1 MAKQLIQGLVIDAL
15 THRPLSDLRVEA
27 WYYDPRFD
35 ERLSMA
41 VTGADGRFAIEFE
54 IPPARALS
62 ERPMDIYFKVFRGE
76 VLVEDTRSQML
87 WNPRDPN
94 VRVVIPIRKA
104 AAAAAVG
111 GTEPTGAFHVDGVVT
126 TAAGVA
132 VSDVRVEIWDQHLG
146 AETLLAT
153 AVTDAKGNYAVH
165 YDTANLG
172 KPRADL
178 SIRVIDPRG
187 SAKGIELA
195 RSEVFYQADPLLSVR
210 LTVDAAKVAQPN
222 EYQRLLA
229 DVQPILGKTALVQVD
244 AKGVEY
250 LAGRTRW
257 DARMIAMAAQAAQL
271 SAATKIPADHYYALM
286 RMGLS
291 GDAATLH
298 GLPDASV
305 EKGLKLAMEG
315 NVIGGVHPI
324 GETLILY
331 RQQSLAALREFTPA
345 AAVSSLGNMLAISL
359 NAAQTAK
366 FLEVY
371 HATADR
377 PAELWAALGSNG
389 FDAATIARLQTDG
402 KLGLLTRQN
411 APLVA
416 RLREKAKISAI
427 EDLPG
432 AGLYR
437 ADAWKDLIGHDTPA
451 NMTVDSYA
459 QGLAA
464 QVNVSFPTLVTAEMV
479 RRGEIPVDRS
489 PSGGEGEVAAF
500 LRSGHLKHTIGVDTV
515 KRWEGYDKLTPQG
528 KDGARLVERLYQMS
542 PSNDSMVAL
551 GKLGL
556 LSAMDIARMPRSQ
569 FLEKHG
575 GAFPSLTEAKMVH
588 MKAQEIH
595 TTALNV
601 ATMYLSYR
609 GLPNVY
615 MIAGSAAKRTL
626 AFRSEAPGSP
636 TLEELLNNMDYCA
649 CDECKSVL
657 GAAAYYVELLQF
669 IDIPDLPG
677 GRPNPQTVLFRR
689 RPDLQDLLLTCENT
703 NVALP
708 YIDII
713 NEVLEHFI
721 INGSL
726 AAFHGFN
733 MREDSSTADLLAD
746 PEYVSA
752 AAYVK
757 TKSEVY
763 PHTLPFDMPLAA
775 LRLLMQ
781 AWNTTLSD
789 ALGVFVSAAAARRE
803 GMSLNAAE
811 YSILTDTGF
820 RMLPEYF
827 GEPSAAN
834 IDALNAAV
842 SDGKTFSRRTEISY
856 QDLVEILRTRFINPG
871 YPLTPL
877 LTQLQVSLAQ
887 IQSLFD
893 GTLSDAAFHA
903 LLPPALDPAV
913 YGGDILR
920 WLRDNRG
927 LIMGLI
933 TLTDVSAG
941 AEECNFATVQLRFA
955 LPDNAANKLTEFAY
969 QKLHRFIRIWKKFGW
984 SIDFTDQVL
993 TTFLGMAPEA
1003 LTTANLDTAFTALIA
1018 RIGNFLA
1025 LARRQSLSAKK
1036 LADWLP
1042 VFDTVQTADV
1052 RQATLAHLLR
1062 IGTTDVAHFAEITG
1076 LDPLADDM
1084 ATDSPSL
1091 LRFLDAW
1098 KTLKAAHL
1106 KVVDLDYLLRHHDDS
1121 GKLTPDEPSVRR
1133 DLKALRDSI
1142 VAVSADLGAPPANA
1156 DLALAR
1162 SKMALVYDAGVVDHF
1177 IGLVSGTTTY
1187 QSPLAT
1193 VEEKLPAKVTAVD
1206 PRIGLDPFA
1215 KQLTYSGILSSAA
1228 ATALE
1233 AAADSLV
1240 LADVTVIQTQAGLNT
1255 FIADFKTA
1263 VQGLLHAGQADL
1275 TALDTNYHELKVIY
1289 DSISVMADPAAQATA
1304 LVDQVIPAL
1313 RGSLQTIALRTGLA
1327 AILKIAPELVDVLT
1341 EGPQV
1346 MHAEGVAADGVLEDF
1361 RRLDDAAVLNSNG
1374 TYALRVD
1381 PPSTD
1386 DYILYVAAPAGTV
1399 VTLTVDGVVAI
1410 PATIVGARGE
1420 IETAAVLGLRAG
1432 ALSLLALTLASL
1444 PAGASAELKWRTKG
1458 IAKTPVP
1465 AAKIYLDVKLS
1476 AARASLLRLRKAA
1489 LLLHAIPLTPHELRH
1504 LAASNADTTGLL
1516 NNLDVSGTIAPAA
1529 LHALWNKL
1537 AWVTWLSR
1545 IKADEPDPDTWVGL
1559 LENPGQ
1565 LTPQGRLVLAAAAG
1579 WTDADLNAVL
1589 AHFGLVLSNLSTLH
1603 MFRKVR
1609 EAVDFV
1615 VATGQAAADI
1625 VSWTVEAPDGALIT
1639 AIKQSLRNHQNAL
1652 SWRTTLQSVNDA
1664 LRNQRRDALVSYI
1677 LHHQLPAPGIDTA
1690 DKLYE
1695 YFLIDVEM
1703 DACMLTSRIRMALS
1717 TVQLFVTRCL
1727 MNIEADVPASAINA
1741 DQWAW
1746 MKRYRVWEAN
1756 RKIFLYPE
1764 NWLEPELRDN
1774 KSPFFRDLES
1784 ELLKSDI
1791 TDELAEDAYLSY
1803 LKKLDE
1809 VARLEVMGCYLQEG
1823 KAGTL
1828 DDDIIH
1834 VFGRTNGITH
1844 QYYYRR
1850 FESGYWTPWEKVS
1863 LNIEGDLLL
1872 PVIWKSQLFVF
1883 WVTAVHKP
1891 QGANSSKSPSDMAT
1905 DPWTSSTKVTAE
1917 INLGWGEYYK
1927 GKWMS
1932 PKSSEFKDPIRLTG
1946 LDVFEPEKLVVAM
1959 RTEQPSPEV
1968 SERLIITVIYLS
1980 PFQAFETVLTS
1991 KNVAPVVIVG
2001 TDSMLFWQV
2010 DLFNYV
2016 LLWEPQLSAAVDSN
2030 ALREPGKTFTVRIG
2044 QPAGAAASTIDE
2056 DLLTKTALM
2065 PDGFRVRPL
2074 MHPTANQWDAPLFYS
2089 DERAVFF
2096 INPAERIIMVRDYQG
2111 YFYNDTASIPIE
2123 KIKIPPLYETPV
2135 IKDPIGPVVNPL
2147 TKVIN
2152 SNFERVITDNKQFV
2166 FGGAAFDARG
2176 LAGKEVRR

>member
-1 MAKQLIQGLVIDAL
+1 MAKQLIQGLVIDAR
-15 THRPLSDLRVEA
+15 TKRPLADLRVEA
-27 WYYDPRFD
+27 WYRDPRSD
-35 ERLSMA
+35 ERLGTA
-41 VTGADGRFAIEFE
+41 TTGAEGQFTIEFE

-76 VLVEDTRSQML
+76 GLVEDTRSQML

-94 VRVVIPIRKA
+94 VRVIIPIRNA
-104 AAAAAVG
+104 AGAAGVG
-111 GTEPTGAFHVDGVVT
+111 NSASNVAFQVDGFVT

-146 AETLLAT
+146 GETLLAT

-178 SIRVIDPRG
+178 MIRVIDPRG
-187 SAKGIELA
+187 GAKGVELA

-229 DVQPILGKTALVQVD
+229 DVQLNLGRTALAQVD

-250 LAGRTRW
+250 LAGRTGW
-257 DARMIAMAAQAAQL
+257 DARLIAMAAQAAQL

-286 RMGLS
+286 RMGLA

-298 GLPDASV
+298 RLPDTAV

-315 NVIGGVHPI
+315 NVIGGDHPI

-331 RQQSLAALREFTPA
+331 RQQSVAALRGFTPA

-371 HATADR
+371 RATADR
-377 PAELWAALGSNG
+377 PAELWTTLASSG
-389 FDAATIARLQTDG
+389 FDAATTARLQTDG
-402 KLGLLTRQN
+402 KLGFLTRQN

-416 RLREKAKISAI
+416 RLREKAKISAV
-427 EDLPG
+427 EDLPR
-432 AGLYR
+432 AGLYK
-437 ADAWKDLIGHDTPA
+437 ADAWKELIGGDTPA

-464 QVNVSFPTLVTAEMV
+464 QINVSLPTLVTAEMV
-479 RRGEIPVDRS
+479 RRGEIPVDPS
-489 PSGGEGEVAAF
+489 PSGSEGEVAAF
-500 LRSGHLKHTIGVDTV
+500 LRSSHLKHTIGVESV
-515 KRWEGYDKLTPQG
+515 KRWEGYDKLTPRG

-551 GKLGL
+551 HKLGL
-556 LSAMDIARMPRSQ
+556 QSAMDIARIPRSR
-569 FLEKHG
+569 FLEKHS
-575 GAFPSLTEAKMVH
+575 GAFPSQTEAKLVH

-601 ATMYLSYR
+601 ATTYLSYR
-609 GLPNVY
+609 GAPSVY
-615 MIAGSAAKRTL
+615 VIAGSTGKQV
-626 AFRSEAPGSP
+626 RSPRSATVGSP

-657 GAAAYYVELLQF
+657 GAAAYFVELLQF
-669 IDIPDLPG
+669 INIPDLPG
-677 GRPNPQTVLFRR
+677 GSPNPQTVLFGR

-708 YIDII
+708 YIDLI
-713 NEVLEHFI
+713 NEILEHFI
-721 INGSL
+721 VNGSL

-733 MREDSSTADLLAD
+733 MREDSLTADLLAD
-746 PEYVSA
+746 PEYVSD
-752 AAYVK
+752 AAYDK
-757 TKSEVY
+757 TKSKVY

-803 GMSLNAAE
+803 GMNLNAAE

-827 GEPSAAN
+827 GEPPAAT

-856 QDLVEILRTRFINPG
+856 EDLVEILRTRSINPG

-877 LTQLQVSLAQ
+877 LTLLQVSLAQ
-887 IQSLFD
+887 IQSFFD
-893 GTLSDAAFHA
+893 GTLSAAAFQA
-903 LLPPALDPAV
+903 LLPPALDPAL
-913 YGGDILR
+913 YGGDILQ
-920 WLRDNRG
+920 WLRNNRG

-933 TLTDVSAG
+933 TLTDVSDG
-941 AEECNFATVQLRFA
+941 AVDCNFATVQLRFA

-969 QKLHRFIRIWKKFGW
+969 QKLHRFIRIWEKFGW
-984 SIDFTDQVL
+984 DIHFTDQVV

-1003 LTTANLDTAFTALIA
+1003 LTVANLDTAFTALLA
-1018 RIGNFLA
+1018 RIGNYLA
-1025 LARRQSLSAKK
+1025 LVRRQSLSAKK

-1042 VFDTVQTADV
+1042 VFDTARTADV

-1076 LDPLADDM
+1076 IDPLADDM

-1098 KTLKAAHL
+1098 KTLRAAHL
-1106 KVVDLDYLLRHHDDS
+1106 KVVDLDYLLRHRDDS
-1121 GKLTPDEPSVRR
+1121 GKLTPDESSLRR

-1142 VAVSADLGAPPANA
+1142 VAVSADLGPPPANA
-1156 DLALAR
+1156 DLAQAR
-1162 SKMALVYDAGVVDHF
+1162 SKMALVYDAGVVDRF
-1177 IGLVSGTTTY
+1177 IGLLSGTTTY

-1193 VEEKLPAKVTAVD
+1193 VEEQLPAKITAVD
-1206 PRIGLDPFA
+1206 PHIRLDPFG

-1228 ATALE
+1228 ATALRT
-1233 AAADSLV
+1233 AADSLV
-1240 LADVTVIQTQAGLNT
+1240 LADVTVIQTQAGLNS

-1263 VQGLLHAGQADL
+1263 VQGLLDAGQADL

-1289 DSISVMADPAAQATA
+1289 DSVSVIADPAAQVIA
-1304 LVDQVIPAL
+1304 LINQVIPAL
-1313 RGSLQTIALRTGLA
+1313 RSRLQTIALRTGLT
-1327 AILKIAPELVDVLT
+1327 AILKTAPELVDVLT

-1361 RRLDDAAVLNSNG
+1361 RRLDDAAVLNANG

-1386 DYILYVAAPAGTV
+1386 DYILYVVAPAGTV
-1399 VTLTVDGVVAI
+1399 VTLAVDGVVAI
-1410 PATIVGARGE
+1410 PATALGPRGE
-1420 IETAAVLGLRAG
+1420 IETAAVLALRAG
-1432 ALSLLALTLASL
+1432 ALSALVLTLAGL
-1444 PAGASAELKWRTKG
+1444 PAGASAGLLWRTKG
-1458 IAKTPVP
+1458 MAKTPIP
-1465 AAKIYLDVKLS
+1465 AAKIYLDHKIS

-1504 LAASNADTTGLL
+1504 LAATNVDTVGLL
-1516 NNLDVSGTIAPAA
+1516 NDLNVSGTIAPAA

-1537 AWVTWLSR
+1537 AWVTWLSQ
-1545 IKADEPDPDTWVGL
+1545 IKAGEPDPDTWVGL

-1565 LTPQGRLVLAAAAG
+1565 LTPQGHLVLAAAAG
-1579 WTDADLNAVL
+1579 WTEADLNAVL
-1589 AHFGLVLSNLSTLH
+1589 AHFGLILSNLSALH
-1603 MFRKVR
+1603 LFRRVK

-1615 VATGQAAADI
+1615 VATGQTAVNI
-1625 VSWTVEAPDGALIT
+1625 VAWTVEAPDGALIK
-1639 AIKQSLRNHQNAL
+1639 AIKQSLRKHQDAQ

-1664 LRNQRRDALVSYI
+1664 LRNQRRDALVAYI
-1677 LHHQLPAPGIDTA
+1677 LHHQPPAPGVDTA

-1727 MNIEADVPASAINA
+1727 MNLEIDVPASAINA

-1823 KAGTL
+1823 KTHNL

-1850 FESGYWTPWEKVS
+1850 FESGYWTPWEKVN

-1905 DPWTSSTKVTAE
+1905 DKWTSSTKVTAE
-1917 INLGWGEYYK
+1917 INLGWGEYYH
-1927 GKWMS
+1927 GKWTS
-1932 PKSSEFKDPIRLTG
+1932 PKSSEFKDPIRLTD
-1946 LDVFEPEKLVVAM
+1946 LDVFEPEKLVIAM
-1959 RTEQPSPEV
+1959 RTEKPSPEV
-1968 SERLIITVIYLS
+1968 SERLIITALYLGQLQT
-1980 PFQAFETVLTS
+1980 FDTVLTS
-1991 KNVAPVVIVG
+1991 KNAAPAVIAG
-2001 TDSMLFWQV
+2001 ADPTLFWQV
-2010 DLFNYV
+2010 DVFNYV

-2044 QPAGAAASTIDE
+2044 QPAGAAASTLDE
-2056 DLLTKTALM
+2056 DLLTKTGLM

-2074 MHPTANQWDAPLFYS
+2074 MHPTVNQWDAPLFYS

-2096 INPAERIIMVRDYQG
+2096 INPAERIDMVKDYQG
-2111 YFYNDTASIPIE
+2111 YYWNDTPSLPLG

-2135 IKDPIGPVVNPL
+2135 IKDPIGPVINPL
-2147 TKVIN
+2147 TKLVN
-2152 SNFERVITDNKQFV
+2152 SNFERVITDNKQFA
-2166 FGGAAFDARG
+2166 FGGATFDARG
-2176 LAGKEVRR
+2176 IAGKEVGR